1 MVGII
6 DSHAHLTWESFEA
19 DQKDV
24 IQRAFEKNVVQ
35 MVQAG
40 VDLKTIPEAKKLAE
54 EYDQIYIGVGVH
66 PHEAKYWNEEADREI
81 RDAATHPKC
90 VAIGECGLDYHYN
103 FSEKQQQVDAFRAQV
118 RIARD
123 LQKPLIIHTREAWD
137 ETFEILESE
146 GGGKVRGVFHCFT
159 GGPEVLPKIEQ
170 LDFYVSF
177 SGIVTF
183 NKAKEIQAAA
193 PLVKAERLLVETDCP
208 YLAPVPHRGK
218 RNEPSYVW
226 FVAQKI
232 ADLRNDSM
240 ENIANQTAE
249 NARRLFAL
257 PDL

>member
-1 MVGII
+1 MVQII

-19 DQKDV
+19 DQNDV
-24 IQRAFEKNVVQ
+24 IQRAFDKNVVQ

-40 VDLKTIPEAKKLAE
+40 VDLKTIPEAQKLAD
-54 EYDQIYIGVGVH
+54 EYERIYIGVGVH
-66 PHEAKYWNEEADREI
+66 PHEAKYWNAEADREI
-81 RDAATHPKC
+81 REAAAHPKC

-103 FSEKQQQVDAFRAQV
+103 FSEKDQQTSAFRAQV

-123 LQKPLIIHTREAWD
+123 LGKPLIIHTREAWD

-146 GGGKVRGVFHCFT
+146 GGGEVRGVFHCFT
-159 GGPEVLPKIEQ
+159 GGPEVLPNIEK

-193 PLVKAERLLVETDCP
+193 PLVKTERLLVETDCP

-232 ADLRNDSM
+232 ADLRNDSL
-240 ENIANQTAE
+240 ENIAVQTAQ
-249 NARRLFAL
+249 NARRLFGL
-257 PDL
+257 PEV

>member
-1 MVGII
+1 MVQII

-24 IQRAFEKNVVQ
+24 IQRAFDKNVVQ

-54 EYDQIYIGVGVH
+54 EYERIFIGVGVH
-66 PHEAKYWNEEADREI
+66 PHEAKYWNAEADREI
-81 RDAATHPKC
+81 REAAAHPKC

-103 FSEKQQQVDAFRAQV
+103 FSEKDQQTSAFRAQV

-137 ETFEILESE
+137 ETFEILQSE
-146 GGGKVRGVFHCFT
+146 GGGEVRGVFHCFT
-159 GGPEVLPKIEQ
+159 GGPEVLPQIEE

-193 PLVKAERLLVETDCP
+193 PLVRSERLLVETDCP

-232 ADLRNDSM
+232 ADLRNDSLD
-240 ENIANQTAE
+240 NIAVQTAQ
-249 NARRLFAL
+249 NARRLFGL
-257 PDL
+257 PAI